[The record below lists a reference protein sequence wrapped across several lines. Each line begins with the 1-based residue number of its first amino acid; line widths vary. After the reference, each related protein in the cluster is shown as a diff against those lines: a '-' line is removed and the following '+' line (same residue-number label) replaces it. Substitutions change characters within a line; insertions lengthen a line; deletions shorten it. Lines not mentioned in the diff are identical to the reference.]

1 MDSSAQGTFVTDRL
15 AEGLAR
21 QAIRN
26 WRNDATRGKAHLV
39 RTASLHF
46 STSKG
51 ASRVVREMKR
61 LLDPL
66 AFYSASA
73 GAKRTG
79 VYQGWMLPEL
89 KEIEGTEYLTI
100 EVNASVVD
108 LDGFRPLGTRLVIV
122 IHPHALAR
130 MFLRLQTTALADVRR
145 EIEST
150 VSFFAA
156 LADASH
162 VLQFKQVVIP
172 TLHGHFRCDVRSDV
186 TKPCALMAKTWIA
199 SATSG
204 QRDAAVVLSFCDAIS
219 EWLEH
224 SSELERLQVSIPLRS
239 PDALVGRL
247 VEALGPHKWLT
258 EPYEERPD
266 HFTALWEA
274 ARRQAVCDG
283 T

>member
-1 MDSSAQGTFVTDRL
+1 MDSNAQGTFVTDRL

-21 QAIRN
+21 QTIRN
-26 WRNDATRGKAHLV
+26 WRDDATRGKARLV

-51 ASRVVREMKR
+51 AGRVVREMKR

-66 AFYSASA
+66 AFYSAS
-73 GAKRTG
+73 GGPKRRG

-89 KEIEGTEYLTI
+89 MEIDGTEHLTI

-108 LDGFRPLGTRLVIV
+108 LGGFRPLGTRLVIF

-130 MFLRLQTTALADVRR
+130 MFLRLQTTDLADVRR

-156 LADASH
+156 LADACH
-162 VLQFKQVVIP
+162 VLQLRQVVIP

-186 TKPCALMAKTWIA
+186 TEPCGLVAKTWIA
-199 SATSG
+199 TATSG

-219 EWLEH
+219 GWLEH
-224 SSELERLQVSIPLRS
+224 SSALERVQVCIPLKS
-239 PDALVGRL
+239 PETLVRRL
-247 VEALGPHKWLT
+247 VEALGSHTWLT

-266 HFTALWEA
+266 HLTALWEA
-274 ARRQAVCDG
+274 ARRQTVCDG